1 MDYKNRFPDNRFE
14 QKKSRA
20 GLWAFLALTVVIIAV
35 AVGWVAT
42 RHKEEPIA
50 AAQEE
55 KPSSEVIANPV
66 NLPAN
71 PGETKPGLKK
81 PAKPMTK
88 GAGQKPGNETNPGV
102 AKQPEPRFTFYKI
115 LPEKEAIIPESE
127 ITNLKHQESL
137 SKKPLASHY
146 LLQAGSF
153 ANPLDAVKLKEK
165 LTALKIKSHI
175 ENVKIENA
183 AWNRVKIGP
192 FKSLEDADK
201 VRTYLRNNQLDSVV
215 QKSVTKPPQ
224 PPAKQRQ

>member
-1 MDYKNRFPDNRFE
+1 M
-14 QKKSRA
+14 A
-20 GLWAFLALTVVIIAV
+20 
-35 AVGWVAT
+35 
-42 RHKEEPIA
+42 KE
-50 AAQEE
+50 
-55 KPSSEVIANPV
+55 
-66 NLPAN
+66 
-71 PGETKPGLKK
+71 
-81 PAKPMTK
+81 
-88 GAGQKPGNETNPGV
+88 GQKPGNETNPSV

-137 SKKPLASHY
+137 GKKPLASQY

-224 PPAKQRQ
+224 TPAKQR